1 MTQPTHVEAYGPS
14 GQIQVIPL
22 AWLDHPIFGKQF
34 KASPRT
40 KAALAQSDSAS
51 DDETTPD
58 DETRTTA
65 PPRGG
70 NRAARTAATTTQEEK
85 E

>member
-1 MTQPTHVEAYGPS
+1 MTQPTRRGIRTERTDPGD
-14 GQIQVIPL
+14 PL
-22 AWLDHPIFGKQF
+22 AWLDHPIFGNQF